1 MPKNKKGKSAAGVSV
16 TSANGGLDLDPI
28 PVYWAFAVGIL
39 AIAAQLIT
47 YFLRFGRWNT
57 ESPFSD
63 YVYFFLSGAL
73 GGSILIFFLNRHET
87 SKGRWMVLVA
97 FLLIS
102 PLSILVMLGGGLFGP
117 LGILMW
123 PQIPWG
129 LFAWLGSLLG
139 RFVARK
145 SRTK

>member
-1 MPKNKKGKSAAGVSV
+1 MSKNKKGRLAPGMAVTTGKAGP
-16 TSANGGLDLDPI
+16 DLDPI
-28 PVYWAFAVGIL
+28 PVYWAFVLGFV
-39 AIAAQLIT
+39 AIAAQMLT

-63 YVYFFLSGAL
+63 YVFFFLSGVL
-73 GGSILIFFLNRHET
+73 SGFILIFFLNRQET
-87 SKGRWMVLVA
+87 RKGRWIVLAA

-123 PQIPWG
+123 PQIPWA

-139 RFVARK
+139 RFV
-145 SRTK
+145 SRE